1 MNIKYI
7 KYEGRRIK
15 KYFLETNEEGE
26 EVFIETPEWSKIKK
40 EIALK
45 RKIEIS
51 NIPPHVIDLSLNN
64 YIGEDREK
72 IEKLKIFIQKFEDK
86 FKSVSLYFWS
96 KENSTQKTTISA
108 IVGRSLL
115 EKGYKVHFVLM
126 NKLLKLLSEEKF
138 QESHSEELDLIRNS
152 DFLIIDDS
160 FDAKKATVYKSGYQ
174 IPFLDE
180 FLRTRLEIEKKSIC
194 FSSNFSIEE
203 IDQSVFG
210 LSIKSLIKRAIPD
223 PFHFA
228 SSFEL
233 RNDFNIQDLWK

>member
-108 IVGRSLL
+108 IVGRALL
-115 EKGYKVHFVLM
+115 EKGCKVHFVLM

-210 LSIKSLIKRAIPD
+210 LSIKSLIKRTIPD
-223 PFHFA
+223 PFHF
-228 SSFEL
+228 SSSYEL